1 MAGIDSFWDRLFD
14 SGLLTM
20 DQVGRARTRYAQYG
34 GGLDT
39 AVIEVTALDSDELN
53 VLLYGGIG
61 GRWFTPASTEFWTFQ
76 TLKHW
81 PDSPGHLS
89 NVMEWF
95 PVENWTA
102 DPFTNGGAS
111 SSSP

>member
-53 VLLYGGIG
+53 LLLTAVSEAVGLP
-61 GRWFTPASTEFWTFQ
+61 PASTEF
-76 TLKHW
+76 LDV
-81 PDSPGHLS
+81 PDLRSVGQAPS
-89 NVMEWF
+89 
-95 PVENWTA
+95 A
-102 DPFTNGGAS
+102 AR
-111 SSSP
+111 